1 MLCNGQVSIVAF
13 FAVPPNVINRDNIS
27 SDDEISK
34 FMRLFKRF
42 INIPETE
49 TDRLA
54 AWGIREVVH
63 AIVAASYLLVISMML
78 IDIAF
83 AGAFSCRRG

>member
-1 MLCNGQVSIVAF
+1 MAAISATLLTLSMRFVFCIGQVSIVAF
-13 FAVPPNVINRDNIS
+13 FAVPPSVINRDNIS

-63 AIVAASYLLVISMML
+63 MP
-78 IDIAF
+78 
-83 AGAFSCRRG
+83 